1 MLCIEYF
8 FFASQ
13 KKIMKEDDVVPVA
26 LVYHEDGTTD
36 VIDSYQ
42 DPAHDDGVNFETKL
56 LFFLQYYQ
64 KDLTKKQNVMP
75 SNQRITLCF
84 HNVMKE
90 LLEKYGTKK
99 V

>member
-1 MLCIEYF
+1 
-8 FFASQ
+8 
-13 KKIMKEDDVVPVA
+13 MKEDIVPVA
-26 LVYHEDGTTD
+26 FVYHEDGTTD

-42 DPAHDDGVNFETKL
+42 DPAHDDGVDFETKL

-64 KDLTKKQNVMP
+64 KDWTKKLP
-75 SNQRITLCF
+75 SNQSITLCF

-99 V
+99 ESI

>member
-1 MLCIEYF
+1 
-8 FFASQ
+8 
-13 KKIMKEDDVVPVA
+13 MKEDVVPVA

-42 DPAHDDGVNFETKL
+42 DPAHDDGVDFETKL

-64 KDLTKKQNVMP
+64 KDL
-75 SNQRITLCF
+75 SNQHITRCF
-84 HNVMKE
+84 HNVMTE

-99 V
+99 ETI